1 MVGRREPGTPGPQ
14 REARD
19 EELGRDGWTRR
30 FTGGPPRLSEV
41 KELYERIGMEVLLDD
56 LSPDELP
63 EDCEGCDVALSF
75 FRAIYT
81 RRPRGGSADLPTGG
95 VR

>member
-1 MVGRREPGTPGPQ
+1 MAGPREPGTPGPS
-14 REARD
+14 RVARD
-19 EELGRDGWTRR
+19 RDLAREGWTRR

-41 KELYERIGMEVLLDD
+41 KELYETIGLEVLLDD
-56 LSPDELP
+56 LTPDELP
-63 EDCEGCDVALSF
+63 EDCDGCVVALSF

-81 RRPRGGSADLPTGG
+81 RRPREGSADRPTGG